1 MKMKVLIT
9 GATGFLGKVL
19 VRKLKEQGHD
29 IWQSNT
35 SKGNLFFYESLSIFN
50 NIHFD
55 VIFHL
60 AAYTKAGDWCVK
72 NSGTQWITN
81 QLINTNILRY
91 WKEENPQAKMVC
103 MGTSCSY
110 DPNLP
115 LAEIYYEG
123 GIPEE
128 DLYYY
133 AQTKKM
139 LLTGLRALEKQF
151 DMKWLYAIPSTLY
164 GPGYEETDNH
174 FIFDLVR
181 KICNGKHE
189 GKEVILWGDG
199 KQKRELIHVDD
210 FVTILLEVLHRD
222 NEVINIGRGKEYPI
236 RKYAQHICDIVGF
249 DRSKI
254 VYDINRFVGVK
265 SKCLDISK
273 LKEYVSD
280 IKFTP
285 IKTGLKSLVKWQLEA
300 ANYGG

>member
-1 MKMKVLIT
+1 MKVLVT

-151 DMKWLYAIPSTLY
+151 DMKWLYAIP
-164 GPGYEETDNH
+164 
-174 FIFDLVR
+174 
-181 KICNGKHE
+181 
-189 GKEVILWGDG
+189 
-199 KQKRELIHVDD
+199 
-210 FVTILLEVLHRD
+210 
-222 NEVINIGRGKEYPI
+222 
-236 RKYAQHICDIVGF
+236 
-249 DRSKI
+249 
-254 VYDINRFVGVK
+254 
-265 SKCLDISK
+265 
-273 LKEYVSD
+273 
-280 IKFTP
+280 
-285 IKTGLKSLVKWQLEA
+285 
-300 ANYGG
+300 